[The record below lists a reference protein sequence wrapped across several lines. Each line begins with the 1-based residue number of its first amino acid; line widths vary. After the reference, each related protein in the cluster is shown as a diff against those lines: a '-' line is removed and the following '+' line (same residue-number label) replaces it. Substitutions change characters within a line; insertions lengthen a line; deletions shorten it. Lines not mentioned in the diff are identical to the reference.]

1 MNDTQHPEGAPSA
14 PTPPLSPASRLA
26 GSAKAR
32 FAAWRS
38 LPVSPLTL
46 VVAVLS
52 VLLLIQ
58 WWHARTDIRQL
69 RSEVAGRLKSGE
81 NISSETKLL
90 ATALQDS
97 LREQQAKIN
106 VLENKQTE
114 AQSQQIALEQLYQEL
129 SKNRD
134 DWALAEI
141 EQVLSTASQQLQL
154 AGNVQGALIALQN
167 ADARLARS
175 DKPQFISIRRAISR
189 DQEKLKSLPTVD
201 MTGLAL
207 RLDSVI
213 GQIDTIPLL
222 SDEQPALPASPPKVS
237 RRIERSE
244 RAAAKGQAEAA
255 SKTSEWLGALEDK
268 WYSWTNEMW
277 GEVRQLILVRNV
289 EQPDALMLS
298 PSQSYFVREN
308 LKLRLLNARL
318 ALLSR
323 NENAFRNDLIA
334 AQDVITKYFDTRA
347 KHTQSTLAILRQ
359 VQGSNLA
366 IEMPTLADSL
376 NAVRGY
382 KAKP

>member
-14 PTPPLSPASRLA
+14 PISPVSPASRLA
-26 GSAKAR
+26 GSVKAR
-32 FAAWRS
+32 FAALRT

-58 WWHARTDIRQL
+58 WWHARSDIRQL

-97 LREQQAKIN
+97 LREQQAKIS

-244 RAAAKGQAEAA
+244 RAAAKGQAEPP

-323 NENAFRNDLIA
+323 NENAFRNDLIT